1 MVSSNA
7 SALSAKRQVADAQNA
22 ILEGA
27 TSARDAVTGV
37 NLDQEAVD
45 LMRFQQAYQAS
56 SRIIQ
61 VSRDIFQSI
70 LDAVQ

>member
-1 MVSSNA
+1 
-7 SALSAKRQVADAQNA
+7 
-22 ILEGA
+22 
-27 TSARDAVTGV
+27 
-37 NLDQEAVD
+37 
-45 LMRFQQAYQAS
+45 MRFQQAYQAS